1 MVLCEILFQTA
12 DQCLASG
19 EERGWEGGGRW
30 GVRLEGLCI
39 RKLNIFRKPA
49 SSSVL
54 I

>member
-30 GVRLEGLCI
+30 GGEIGGVVHQEV
-39 RKLNIFRKPA
+39 KHF
-49 SSSVL
+49 
-54 I
+54 